1 MCIRDSSSTGKKDD
15 LHDLKAWRLIDDAG
29 MRGAT
34 YGGAK
39 ISEKHSNFL
48 INTGNATADELE
60 ILGEQVRKSVFQK
73 SKVKLEW
80 EVIRIGETNP

>member
-1 MCIRDSSSTGKKDD
+1 M
-15 LHDLKAWRLIDDAG
+15 HDLKAWRLIDDAG